1 MSKTQAEIY
10 KDSTINE
17 NDLSTDSVTT
27 TKVKDK
33 NITRSKLSDDVKP
46 SPFTT
51 RGFNL
56 PI

>member
-17 NDLSTDSVTT
+17 NDLATDSVTT
-27 TKVKDK
+27 PKIKDE
-33 NITRSKLSDDVKP
+33 NVTRSKLSNDVKP

>member
-10 KDSTINE
+10 KDSTITE
-17 NDLSTDSVTT
+17 NDLVTDSVTT
-27 TKVKDK
+27 PKIKDE
-33 NITRSKLSDDVKP
+33 NVTRSKLSNDVKP